1 MRVILC
7 ALLLVASQ
15 AFAAQAPLRF
25 SIADSWA
32 MPLVQIEDNQP
43 RQGILYDMMSR
54 LAQHLGRTAE
64 FHVLARARVQS
75 AIEHG
80 EIDVRCYSAQSWVDS
95 PSGNYLW
102 SIPLLIQRDLLV
114 GNPKHTA
121 PVDPRQLPTQSIG
134 TVLSYT
140 YPTLQPLFDSG
151 QLQRDDARSQE
162 QVLEKLTIERSHY
175 GVSNQWSLEW
185 FNQRQ
190 APERRLHAVAVLQEQ
205 GVGCYVRN
213 DPSLP
218 VQSILRTLLRM
229 KMSGE
234 IDDIVRRYI
243 GHYDDGPPDALPPLQ
258 PTAQPDHAIPGADDS
273 PPPSR

>member
-15 AFAAQAPLRF
+15 ALAAQAPLRF

-32 MPLVQIEDNQP
+32 MPLVQIEDGQP
-43 RQGILYDMMSR
+43 RQGILYDMMAR
-54 LAQHLGRTAE
+54 LAQQLGRPAE
-64 FHVLARARVQS
+64 FHVLARARVQN

-95 PSGNYLW
+95 PSGDYLW
-102 SIPLLIQRDLLV
+102 SIPLFVQRDLLV
-114 GNPKHTA
+114 GNPEYAA
-121 PVDPRQLPTQSIG
+121 PVDPRQLSNQGIG

-151 QLQRDDARSQE
+151 QLHRDDARSQE
-162 QVLEKLTIERSHY
+162 QVLQKLTIERSHY

-185 FNQRQ
+185 FNQSQ
-190 APERRLHAVAVLQEQ
+190 PPERRLHAVAVLQEQ
-205 GVGCYVRN
+205 GVGCFVRN
-213 DPSLP
+213 DPALP
-218 VQSILRTLLRM
+218 VQRILRTLLRM

-234 IDDIVRRYI
+234 IDEIVQRYT
-243 GHYDDGPPDALPPLQ
+243 GHHEHGPPDDLPPLQ
-258 PTAQPDHAIPGADDS
+258 PSAPPDHPTPGADDT
-273 PPPSR
+273 PPPTQ